1 MANEKELFASL
12 ESKYRLPQGYLD
24 RLYQIESSRGAD
36 LTNKNSTAKG
46 PFQFTDRTAKAMGLE
61 DPNDLAASADAAA
74 RLAVQNRTILQ
85 QNGVENPDGKML
97 YLAHQ
102 QGAGGALKLL
112 QGGEN
117 PADKAVGAKAVT
129 NNGGEKGDTSKGFVE
144 QVFGKYEGADPETL
158 KPYSALKTS
167 EPLDQKAPDTLSVLE
182 GDSEVAPEP
191 RTTRRDSASMSALAN
206 LTKDLQP
213 KQAPL
218 LPIPDISKPQMEFAK
233 GGLASIKK
241 NMPPMQDA
249 LKTHEQ
255 LAKRLNFVPPG
266 MPKGNPKTGLLF
278 PPSIILQSMQ
288 AQGVSPEG
296 ATQALQYIAAA
307 ARAKKVKLVQLGN
320 TVFVVTPKPD
330 KSADI
335 LINTVE
341 PRQLYVRIKAL
352 SVTLKHLGFRKM
364 TTLVKPDEQSKAEIL
379 LDEAG
384 IKYKKVPTEVSLQKG
399 QKEKAFRYEVEV

>member
-12 ESKYRLPQGYLD
+12 ESKYRLPQGYLE
-24 RLYQIESSRGAD
+24 RLYQIESSRGAN
-36 LTNKNSTAKG
+36 LTNKNSTARG
-46 PFQFTDRTAKAMGLE
+46 PFQFTERTAKAMGLE

-74 RLAVQNRTILQ
+74 RLAVQNRAVLQ

-117 PADKAVGAKAVT
+117 PADKAVGAKAVI

-191 RTTRRDSASMSALAN
+191 RTTRKDSASMSALAN

-218 LPIPDISKPQMEFAK
+218 LPIPDISKPQMEFAGGGIVDAPFNKAPATNVNAKDLDPYSK
-233 GGLASIKK
+233 GL
-241 NMPPMQDA
+241 PPPDP
-249 LKTHEQ
+249 KS
-255 LAKRLNFVPPG
+255 G
-266 MPKGNPKTGLLF
+266 MWYPTT
-278 PPSIILQSMQ
+278 IIFQSFR
-288 AQGVSPEG
+288 AQG
-296 ATQALQYIAAA
+296 ATKEQATAFLHMMGAAA
-307 ARAKKVKLVQLGN
+307 AAKKMRFVQIGN
-320 TVFVVTPKPD
+320 TVFSIMPKPD
-330 KSADI
+330 RSVEFY
-335 LINTVE
+335 INTVE
-341 PRQLYVRIKAL
+341 PRVFAERLVAL
-352 SVTLKHLGFRKM
+352 SKTLKHLGFRKM
-364 TTLVKPDEQSKAEIL
+364 TTLVPAEQDEFADAFAKD
-379 LDEAG
+379 LDVRFKR
-384 IKYKKVPTEVSLQKG
+384 IKTTYTPRTVGAKKGKTFNG
-399 QKEKAFRYEVEV
+399 YRYEANL